1 MKRAN
6 NRSLILFT
14 TLLISSF
21 LVTSFKSENGGREFL
36 SLVTWQF
43 ATAVFAYGLLV
54 IAEFRSGE
62 DLTGLS
68 NEKRAAGVLPFTLL
82 VAAPAVIVVN
92 CFVPYMATTCSDVRC
107 AVFERIFGSLSEGF
121 QPFYMLNFFFGL
133 LLMPGVV
140 HIARFLS
147 KRIKGYRLRRR
158 VEPRAPAARDVM

>member
-6 NRSLILFT
+6 DRSLILFT

-21 LVTSFKSENGGREFL
+21 LVTLFRPENGGRGFL
-36 SLVTWQF
+36 PLF
-43 ATAVFAYGLLV
+43 ASQLTTAILAYGLLV

-68 NEKRAAGVLPFTLL
+68 NERRAAGVLPFTLL

-92 CFVPYMATTCSDVRC
+92 SFVPYMATTCSDVRC

-133 LLMPGVV
+133 LLVPGVV
-140 HIARFLS
+140 HIARILS
-147 KRIKGYRLRRR
+147 KKN
-158 VEPRAPAARDVM
+158 